1 MAALIATAGTLA
13 GAASSALPVIGVALS
28 AASAYSQIRA
38 GRAQAAGLAQQ
49 AALEQVKAR
58 GEALRYKEQA
68 NRVYQNILQNVA
80 TVNARAAAGAID
92 PFSGSPLALS
102 RYALAQGTRELQ
114 IAKDNELIAREGGVI
129 NSALMQD
136 SGQAAYRSGIY
147 NAVGTLGQS
156 AFAYNMTR
164 IPKQNGQTS

>member
-1 MAALIATAGTLA
+1 MAAL
-13 GAASSALPVIGVALS
+13 LPVMGVALS

-38 GRAQAAGLAQQ
+38 GRAQAVGLARQSTIAQVQ
-49 AALEQVKAR
+49 AR
-58 GEALRYKEQA
+58 SEALRYKEQA